1 MAKKGDLS
9 SGEKMPRQSD
19 NIKKI
24 ITTKGALREE
34 IKAYWILQ
42 ELKTCC
48 KSMTFESQNQKY
60 NVTAKIELLSNLI
73 YNDIMVALNIAP

>member
-1 MAKKGDLS
+1 MS
-9 SGEKMPRQSD
+9 RPSD

-42 ELKTCC
+42 EFKNCC
-48 KSMTFESQNQKY
+48 KTIAFESQRQEDDIA
-60 NVTAKIELLSNLI
+60 AKVEALSNLI
-73 YNDIMVALNIAP
+73 YNDIMEALNIAP